1 VVFGSDFAPVPAI
14 PPVIANI
21 QAAVT
26 DNAQAQAVFSGNA
39 RALLSRFRIPAL
51 AQPALASA

>member
-1 VVFGSDFAPVPAI
+1 VPAI